1 MTPLFLEVD
10 DVLEIHVDQIER
22 YGGDGGVRDLGLLDS
37 AVAAPRSGSGDTYHH
52 LDVCAMAAAY
62 LFHIVKN
69 HPFVDGNKRTGAMAA
84 YVFLRIN
91 GLELVCSDDE
101 LVEQVLAVAEGRA
114 GKAEAADFF
123 RLHCEALPEA
133 SED

>member
-22 YGGDGGVRDLGLLDS
+22 YGGEGGVRDLGLLDS
-37 AVAAPRSGSGDTYHH
+37 AVAAPRSGTGDTYHH
-52 LDVCAMAAAY
+52 SDVRAMAAAY

-69 HPFVDGNKRTGAMAA
+69 HPFVDGNKRTSAMTA
-84 YVFLRIN
+84 YVFLRLN
-91 GLELVCSDDE
+91 GLELACSNEE
-101 LVEQVLAVAEGRA
+101 LVEQVLAIAEGRE

-123 RLHCEALPEA
+123 RRHCETLPE
-133 SED
+133 SHED